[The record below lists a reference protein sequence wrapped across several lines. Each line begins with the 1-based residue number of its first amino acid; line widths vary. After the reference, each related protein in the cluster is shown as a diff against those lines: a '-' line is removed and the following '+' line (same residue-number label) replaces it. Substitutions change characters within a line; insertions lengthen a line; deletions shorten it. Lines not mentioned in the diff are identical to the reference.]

1 MHQAPAAAP
10 CSQLPLMELL
20 ALRWVLLAGTLLSTS
35 AASSALQEGD
45 LGPSSVPMDMALNS
59 FDDQYEGCEVIM
71 RDEIVRVNRTEF
83 ATNDLYAAS
92 WRKAAKEWQKR
103 CRRPTGC
110 TQLRQEQVI
119 ALLAYTAASRMCA
132 QFNAATRQDGR
143 SHQDYLHSYHFK
155 TLHFFLTQA
164 LFALR
169 ASQPRCYYVYRGV
182 RGIHFMAQRGMTVRF
197 GQFTST
203 SLKQKATERFGQ
215 DTLFVV
221 KTCYGVP
228 IKQFSFYPSEDE
240 VLIPPFEVFEVTN
253 FRTVNGRIQISLRS
267 KGKMST
273 HNCELLKPQG
283 GQWGRGHQ
291 EVGLGLSPGLALPV
305 LPCRRRVQGEIRA
318 QRG

>member
-1 MHQAPAAAP
+1 
-10 CSQLPLMELL
+10 MELL

-45 LGPSSVPMDMALNS
+45 LGSITVIMDMALNS
-59 FDDQYEGCEVIM
+59 FDDQYLLCEDRM
-71 RDEIVRVNRTEF
+71 RARLQMENITEF
-83 ATNDLYAAS
+83 STNIAYAVT
-92 WRKAAKEWQKR
+92 WRQAAAEWQKR
-103 CRRPTGC
+103 WGHLARPM
-110 TQLRQEQVI
+110 QLIREQAI
-119 ALLAYTAASRMCA
+119 ALLAYSASSRMCTL
-132 QFNAATRQDGR
+132 FNEATRQGGR
-143 SHQDYLHSYHFK
+143 SHQDYIHSYHFK

-182 RGIHFMAQRGMTVRF
+182 RGIRFMTQRGKSVRF

-203 SLKQKATERFGQ
+203 SLRKEATVNFGQ

-228 IKQFSFYPSEDE
+228 IKQFSFFPSEDE
-240 VLIPPFEVFEVTN
+240 VLIPPFEVFEVIN
-253 FRTVNGRIQISLRS
+253 FSNDRGSVKIQLHS

-291 EVGLGLSPGLALPV
+291 EVGLGLSPGLSLPV
-305 LPCRRRVQGEIRA
+305 LPCRRRVWEGLGHREGDPIPA
-318 QRG
+318 AV